1 MAPPAGPDFEMHLR
15 GLIPLHLML
24 NHPMIEPL
32 PLRYPQRY
40 IGTILIHGPI
50 IFYALEAEYGTFSLR
65 LL

>member
-1 MAPPAGPDFEMHLR
+1 
-15 GLIPLHLML
+15 
-24 NHPMIEPL
+24 MIEPL